1 MFESVTSVVEETGFE
16 TQCASV
22 SDRQCKTELVTA
34 YANQLETQC
43 SPGYATKCKPQYKTA
58 YR

>member
-1 MFESVTSVVEETGFE
+1 MTSVVEETGFE